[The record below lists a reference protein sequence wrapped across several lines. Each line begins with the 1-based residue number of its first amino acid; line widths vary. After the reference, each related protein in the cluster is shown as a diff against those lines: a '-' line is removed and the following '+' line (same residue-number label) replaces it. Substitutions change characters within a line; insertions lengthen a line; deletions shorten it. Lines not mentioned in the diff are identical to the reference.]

1 MTLRNEMIE
10 RANEVGMMKGNVGSF
25 ICTDGEWCSCRG
37 TKEFKEFIER
47 QGFEV
52 ESCIETETCSAL
64 ATTKDFVDYKDYG
77 ESLKR
82 GTDDEADQFIYAGSV
97 FETEAGFHAFYTGY
111 NREFLKAGK
120 TSQTLLH
127 ATSKDGIT
135 WEKSKEALEIP
146 PQEGYDKR
154 NWRDPFV
161 LWDEERKEYLLIL
174 GARKGEDKRKQT
186 GRLVH
191 FTSKDLKK
199 WEFKGDFWSPG
210 IYTMFEMPEIFKM
223 GDWWYLV
230 FSEYSDRSKM
240 VYRMSK
246 SLEGP
251 WIAPKDDA
259 FDGRSYYAGR
269 TFELNGQRILFGW
282 VATKDQDDDDNNFIW
297 AGTFMAHEVYQKE
310 DGTLGVRIPETVW
323 NAFDKEEKTEDF
335 VIDTPTKSTEK
346 VVAKDTG
353 DIFKFE
359 ADVEFTEGTRTFG
372 VRFYEDEDK
381 AESYQFVFNVTEDRY
396 VFEKK
401 PNWPWPANQNIGL
414 ERPLELVPGKK
425 YNIKMIVDDT
435 IATIYV
441 DGVALNARAYKRPG
455 ESLSL
460 FASEGSLKVT
470 NCKITTG
477 LKK

>member
-1 MTLRNEMIE
+1 MQKLYYQFPGTWFGDCMPFGHGDKFYLYHQRDT
-10 RANEVGMMKGNVGSF
+10 RKPGPF
-25 ICTDGEWCSCRG
+25 GEPFGWD
-37 TKEFKEFIER
+37 
-47 QGFEV
+47 
-52 ESCIETETCSAL
+52 L
-64 ATTKDFVDYKDYG
+64 ATTSDFVHYEDKG
-77 ESLKR
+77 VAIPR
-82 GTDDEADQFIYAGSV
+82 GTDEEQDQFIFAGSV
-97 FETEAGFHAFYTGY
+97 FEAEGQYHIFYTGY
-111 NREFLKAGK
+111 
-120 TSQTLLH
+120 
-127 ATSKDGIT
+127 
-135 WEKSKEALEIP
+135 
-146 PQEGYDKR
+146 
-154 NWRDPFV
+154 
-161 LWDEERKEYLLIL
+161 
-174 GARKGEDKRKQT
+174 
-186 GRLVH
+186 
-191 FTSKDLKK
+191 
-199 WEFKGDFWSPG
+199 
-210 IYTMFEMPEIFKM
+210 TMHEMPDLFKI
-223 GDWWYLV
+223 GDWWYHIV
-230 FSEYSDRSKM
+230 TEYSDRSKM

-259 FDGRSYYAGR
+259 FDGRAYYAGR

-297 AGTFMAHEVYQKE
+297 AGTFMAHEVYQRE

-470 NCKITTG
+470 NCKVTTG